1 MERLAARHYYW
12 PLLPGAGLVPG
23 GGVRPGLDA
32 GDTGVGVAGVRAV
45 AVGDTLVLAPW
56 GWGATRKYKVHTFK
70 IPSKQSEVKKNF
82 FNVIILISLKVRL
95 AVYSKHSTQ

>member
-1 MERLAARHYYW
+1 MDRVADIHYYW

-45 AVGDTLVLAPW
+45 AVGDTLVLAAW
-56 GWGATRKYKVHTFK
+56 GRGTLGNTRYMQQNYQRDMNK
-70 IPSKQSEVKKNF
+70 
-82 FNVIILISLKVRL
+82 
-95 AVYSKHSTQ
+95 